1 MFHFS
6 YQRHPPNVADKLCTY
21 LDHEALKSAIVQ
33 VRNQSLIG
41 GIMKFMGQ
49 FPTLTKLTTVTSN
62 FTGWST
68 LGIIKI
74 K

>member
-41 GIMKFMGQ
+41 GIMKFILQKCISPLKSKPLHRNVLLAYM
-49 FPTLTKLTTVTSN
+49 
-62 FTGWST
+62 
-68 LGIIKI
+68 
-74 K
+74 